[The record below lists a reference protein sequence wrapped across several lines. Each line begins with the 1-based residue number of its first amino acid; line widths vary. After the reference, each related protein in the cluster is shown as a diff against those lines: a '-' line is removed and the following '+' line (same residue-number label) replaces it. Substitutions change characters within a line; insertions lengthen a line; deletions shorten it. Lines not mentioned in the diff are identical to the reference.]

1 MMNYFEIKQRLE
13 NLTEFR
19 ALYGEYI
26 EFTNRETNV
35 PAQLIRQRMEPLAP
49 LAVDSLKKVGLGYL
63 VTRDAPARGGGRV
76 QVNLIKAIF
85 RDHVIQRFSLDEKEP
100 LAILERGLKEYRQLL
115 WVQKIQLFNPLFWL
129 FQIGLFLA
137 RLPLYI
143 CQSAG
148 FDTSRAERA
157 PGIKVYLIAVQ
168 ILFLFLLA
176 HAVGL
181 INWFRFDIIAL

>member
-1 MMNYFEIKQRLE
+1 MNYFEIKERLD

-19 ALYGEYI
+19 ALYTEYI
-26 EFTNRETNV
+26 EFTNRATNV
-35 PAQLIRQRMEPLAP
+35 PAQMVRRRMEPLAP

-63 VTRDAPARGGGRV
+63 VTRDAPSRGGVKV

-100 LAILERGLKEYRQLL
+100 LAILERGLQEYRQRL
-115 WVQKIQLFNPLFWL
+115 WAQKIQLFNPLFWL

-157 PGIKVYLIAVQ
+157 PITKVYLVVVQ
-168 ILFLFLLA
+168 ILFFFLLA

-181 INWFRFDIIAL
+181 TNWFRFDIIAL